1 MKLYKYTATDIAGK
15 VVHGRES
22 AEDNFNLVQKL
33 REKNLYCTSYTEVQ
47 EKKQSAKFKMK
58 TKSLAFLSR
67 QLSNMLTAGI
77 SLVKALSILASQQK
91 KPKAKAMLTEVCEEV
106 QKGRSF
112 SEAIAAQDGAFPPL
126 FVSMVSAGE
135 SSGNLDGIMLR
146 VADHYAKDNKTK
158 NKMKSAMM
166 YPIILGVIMLIV
178 VIALFTFVIP
188 ILMGMFSNPD
198 DIPDLTKA
206 LLAISNSMTNYW
218 YIYIV
223 VIIGLIFGV
232 KYALRVPAVRLKFDR
247 LKCRLPVAGKLLR
260 TIYTGRFARTMS
272 NLFGSGLQM
281 VDCLQKS
288 ASVVGNAYIYNEFQN
303 VIDAVKRGESLSAS
317 IAKTGIFDGVFT
329 SIIYVGEES
338 GSLDDILEKSA
349 DYYDEESDSAITK
362 LVSLLEPIMILV
374 MGILVLIVLMGIYPA
389 LFSAYGAAGGQ

>member
-1 MKLYKYTATDIAGK
+1 MLANATLFLTKL
-15 VVHGRES
+15 
-22 AEDNFNLVQKL
+22 
-33 REKNLYCTSYTEVQ
+33 
-47 EKKQSAKFKMK
+47 QS
-58 TKSLAFLSR
+58 
-67 QLSNMLTAGI
+67 
-77 SLVKALSILASQQK
+77 SQ
-91 KPKAKAMLTEVCEEV
+91 A
-106 QKGRSF
+106 
-112 SEAIAAQDGAFPPL
+112 
-126 FVSMVSAGE
+126 
-135 SSGNLDGIMLR
+135 
-146 VADHYAKDNKTK
+146 NKTK

-198 DIPDLTKA
+198 DIPALTKA

-218 YIYIV
+218 YIYII